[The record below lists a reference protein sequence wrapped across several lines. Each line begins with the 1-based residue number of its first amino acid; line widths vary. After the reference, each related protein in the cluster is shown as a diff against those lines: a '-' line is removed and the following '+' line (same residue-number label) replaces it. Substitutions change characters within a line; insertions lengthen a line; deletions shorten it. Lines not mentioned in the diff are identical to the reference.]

1 MEGSVEPEHSKGG
14 DMLDLIQRREQIIR
28 RIRKLPDVAMSRIEE
43 VVVELEQAR
52 SELPK
57 VFAHDNAVQR
67 DEGRSCLMEGCVE
80 PQHSRVWPHAPIHKL
95 SEHGTY
101 IVTAGTLHKLH
112 LFRGDERL
120 DLLEAKLLELA
131 EQYGWQLE
139 AWAVFSN
146 HYHFIAHAGST
157 ARKLQDLLSHLHT
170 ATATAINE
178 LDRECERQVWHNFW
192 DTELTIE
199 TSYLARLHY
208 VHTNAV
214 KHGLVKVANQY
225 RWCSAAWF
233 ERTATPAQVKT
244 IYSFG
249 LSRVRVFDDF

>member
-1 MEGSVEPEHSKGG
+1 MSNP
-14 DMLDLIQRREQIIR
+14 IQRREQLIR
-28 RIRKLPDVAMSRIEE
+28 RIRKLPDGAMSRIEE
-43 VVVELEQAR
+43 VVGELEQSR

-57 VFAHDNAVQR
+57 VFSHDNTVKQ
-67 DEGRSCLMEGCVE
+67 DESRSCLMEGCVE
-80 PQHSRVWPHAPIHKL
+80 SQHSRVWPHAPIHRV
-95 SEHGTY
+95 SENGTY
-101 IVTAGTLHKLH
+101 IFTAGTLHKQH
-112 LFRGDERL
+112 FFRGDDRL

-131 EQYGWQLE
+131 SEYGWQIE

-146 HYHFIAHAGST
+146 HYHFIAHANGD
-157 ARKLQDLLSHLHT
+157 AKKLKVMLSHLHS
-170 ATATAINE
+170 ATAAAINE
-178 LDRECERQVWHNFW
+178 LDRERDRQVWHNFW

-214 KHGLVKVANQY
+214 KHGLAKVANQY